1 MAKGNQILQTLLFN
15 IESNTADLKKG
26 LSEAQNQI
34 STFGKGIS
42 KIGDYIKGAFA
53 ATAIIGAAKEVF
65 AFSQEIGKATEAV
78 KSLTG
83 YVGKDLVNA
92 TAKAKS
98 ISDTFDIP
106 FEKLLE
112 SARAVSKE
120 LGISV
125 PDALD
130 KIRDGFALT
139 GSEEFLDIL
148 KEYPSQFASMGA
160 SADDFFKIATQSI
173 SEGIYSDKGPD
184 AIKEFGLRIRELT
197 PATQDAL
204 QAIGL
209 SGKDIQKQIAD
220 GTLSTYSA
228 LQLVSKRL
236 SKFSDDSQE
245 VGMVLADV
253 FGGAG
258 EDAGIRF
265 IKMLGDASVKFTDL
279 VKGANDSQQAQIR
292 LAQANEEL
300 NKTWVEMF
308 GESSTTF
315 NNIKAN
321 ALEIAAKSLV
331 AIKKAVVDVINYF
344 IDLYNNSLLFRA
356 IIQNLI
362 FQFKTLWEAVKLV
375 GSLLLNTFSNAGK
388 LITAIF
394 TGNFSEIPKIYA
406 DAVKQVVDETKVFAT
421 NVGSNFKDAVQGVL
435 TQEKIQLITEDEAT
449 SQGQAVGKSFQ
460 KGITNATKTF
470 TADTSKTAAKDN
482 TSALNQ
488 QTGINIPIKIDT
500 SQVSKD
506 VAKLDEQSKNLKITW
521 ETLGDQIDETLN
533 TTFVNAIDGATES
546 LSNLISGQETD
557 FKSLVGSV
565 LQGLNKIIQGLFA
578 QAVAGLIAGESTRG
592 VLGLAIAAVGIGA
605 LTAMWQS
612 NVPKFANGGIT
623 SGGLAMVGE
632 RGRELINLPS
642 GTQVN
647 SNFKTEKM
655 LGNMQPQAIQVYG
668 MLRGEDIYFSNQ
680 EVIRRRGKSI

>member
-1 MAKGNQILQTLLFN
+1 MAKGSQILQTLLFN

-83 YVGKDLVNA
+83 YIGKDLVDA

-120 LGISV
+120 FGISI
-125 PDALD
+125 PQALD
-130 KIRDGFALT
+130 KIRDGYALT

-148 KEYPSQFASMGA
+148 KEYPAQFASMGS

-173 SEGIYSDKGPD
+173 NEGIYSDKGVD
-184 AIKEFGLRIRELT
+184 AVKEFGLRIRELT
-197 PATQDAL
+197 PATDNAL
-204 QAIGL
+204 AAIGL
-209 SGKDIQKQIAD
+209 SGAQIQKEIAN
-220 GTLSTYSA
+220 GTLTTFEA
-228 LQLVSKRL
+228 LQKVSKRL
-236 SKFSDDSQE
+236 SQFSDDSQE

-258 EDAGIRF
+258 EDAGIKF
-265 IKMLGDASVKFTDL
+265 IKTLGDASVKFQDL
-279 VKGANDSQQAQIR
+279 VAGANDSQQAQIR

-321 ALEIAAKSLV
+321 AIEIATKSIK
-331 AIKKAVVDVINYF
+331 AIKKSIVDLINYF
-344 IDLYNNSLLFRA
+344 IDLYNNSILFRA
-356 IIQNLI
+356 IVQNII
-362 FQFKTLWEAVKLV
+362 FQFKQLWEVI
-375 GSLLLNTFSNAGK
+375 K
-388 LITAIF
+388 LIGSNLIRTFTTAGDAIKAIF
-394 TGNFSEIPKIYA
+394 TGNFSELPKIYA
-406 DAVKQVVDETKVFAT
+406 NAVKGIVEDTKAFASAT
-421 NVGSNFKDAVQGVL
+421 GENFKDAVQGVF
-435 TQEKIQLITEDEAT
+435 TKDKIKLITEDEAT
-449 SQGQAVGKSFQ
+449 TQGQAVAKAFQ
-460 KGITNATKTF
+460 KGITSANQSF
-470 TADTSKTAAKDN
+470 TPDTRKVAIQKGQNKGLQAIK
-482 TSALNQ
+482 
-488 QTGINIPIKIDT
+488 IPITIDT
-500 SQVSKD
+500 TQVSKD
-506 VAKLDEQSKNLKITW
+506 VEKLDEQSKNLKITW
-521 ETLGDQIDETLN
+521 QTLGDQIDETLN
-533 TTFVNAIDGATES
+533 DVFVTAIGNAADS
-546 LSNLISGQETD
+546 LGNLIAGQETD
-557 FKSLVGSV
+557 FKSLVTSV

-578 QAVAGLIAGESTRG
+578 QAVAGLIAGESTKG
-592 VLGLAIAAVGIGA
+592 VVGLAIAAVGLGA

-612 NVPKFANGGIT
+612 NVPKFANGGVT
-623 SGGLAMVGE
+623 SGGIAMVGE
-632 RGRELINLPS
+632 RGRELVNLPS
-642 GTQVN
+642 GSRVN
-647 SNFKTEKM
+647 TNFQTEKM
-655 LGNMQPQAIQVYG
+655 LGGLQPQALQVYG
-668 MLRGEDIYFSNQ
+668 ILRGEDIYLSNQ